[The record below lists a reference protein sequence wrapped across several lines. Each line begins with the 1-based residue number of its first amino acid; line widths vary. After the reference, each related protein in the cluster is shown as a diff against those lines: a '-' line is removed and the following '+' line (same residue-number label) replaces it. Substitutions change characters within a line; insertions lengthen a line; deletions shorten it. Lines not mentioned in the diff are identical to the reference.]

1 MASPLL
7 SKREKAAVLWAEH
20 VTKNT
25 AKFRD
30 DIFETVSQS
39 FNESEIVE
47 LTMVS
52 AYFNMNNRFVDS
64 LKIPIEHE
72 DEVNKIKGSVSLDPE
87 RVREYLQTIL
97 DNWPESFPAPNP
109 D

>member
-1 MASPLL
+1 
-7 SKREKAAVLWAEH
+7 
-20 VTKNT
+20 
-25 AKFRD
+25 
-30 DIFETVSQS
+30 
-39 FNESEIVE
+39 
-47 LTMVS
+47 MVS